1 MDKLE
6 HVLVRR
12 SRRTLDT
19 AGVAEAPARPT
30 IYGETVASIEAII
43 RDYLGPKLVGLE
55 LSDTAGL
62 QNALHSVAGNLT
74 AKGAL
79 DIALCEVQA
88 QEEGKTL
95 LEAWRGE
102 KERVRVSYIL
112 GLDGVEGLLEEARRV
127 FEQGV
132 SVFKVKIGQ
141 DRAHDRQVVEALNVE
156 FAGEGVVLYADAN
169 EGLASETAARDLTRL
184 V

>member
-1 MDKLE
+1 MARLSRVTTEPLQLELKSALRWGQGSRLDKLE
-6 HVLVRR
+6 HVLVKVETD
-12 SRRTLDT
+12 SGHSGL
-19 AGVAEAPARPT
+19 AEAPARPT
-30 IYGETVASIEAII
+30 IYGETVASIKAII

-112 GLDGVEGLLEEARRV
+112 GLGGVEGLLEEVRHV

-141 DRAHDRQVVEALNVE
+141 DRCDTT
-156 FAGEGVVLYADAN
+156 GK
-169 EGLASETAARDLTRL
+169 SSRL
-184 V
+184 